1 MMSLSSEQKAQ
12 YERDG
17 FLAVRGVLTQEEVD
31 SIKRTLAE
39 YLHAG
44 LAMLRS
50 GHVPEDGTVSHN
62 GVFIQLEPAVLSGK
76 VRVEDPTMAARKVW
90 NLFGNDALIT
100 RIAQDERILSLIT
113 PILGDEVWFF
123 ADKSLLKPPYIGVEK
138 PWHQD
143 IPYFPFEPKEPYLH
157 VAVWMA
163 LDDATA
169 ENGCMQYIPGSH
181 RWGNLT
187 TATTWTESVAH
198 LAVDESRIDPS
209 RAVMVE
215 AKAGDVVLHDG
226 MVLHYSA
233 PNRSPHPRWAFVL
246 DFISTRARYTGEGE
260 PNYPRLSRT
269 GRLQTG

>member
-1 MMSLSSEQKAQ
+1 MMSMSSEQKAR

-17 FLAVRGVLTQEEVD
+17 FLAVRGVLTQDEVH
-31 SIKRTLAE
+31 SIKRSLAQ

-50 GHVPEDGTVSHN
+50 GQVPEEGTVNHS
-62 GVFIQLEPAVLSGK
+62 GVWIQLEPAVLSGK
-76 VRVEDPTMAARKVW
+76 VQVEDPTMAARKVW
-90 NLFGNDALIT
+90 NLYGNDALIT
-100 RIAQDERILSLIT
+100 RLVQDERILSLVT

-123 ADKSLLKPPYIGVEK
+123 ADKALLKPPHIGVEK

-163 LDDATA
+163 LDDATT

-181 RWGNLT
+181 LWGNLT
-187 TATTWTESVAH
+187 TETTWTQSVAH
-198 LAVDESRIDPS
+198 LSVDESRIDPS
-209 RAVMVE
+209 QAVMVE

-233 PNRSPHPRWAFVL
+233 PNRSSHPRWAFVL

-260 PNYPRLSRT
+260 PKYPRLS
-269 GRLQTG
+269 